1 MALTEAE
8 VKAQQA
14 REEALKTGRQARM
27 EALQFAQNVEDVFGV
42 PRLVQRL
49 EEYPERIR
57 HQQEAIKAA
66 DQCVQEAREEL
77 EYQEAILKTEIATA
91 INPKTDKPAYSNEEA
106 RKAEFICRARLSQG
120 YKAAME
126 ALKAAE
132 SALQSARFEH
142 DYLLNE
148 FGAARSQSRIVAG
161 RLGLLGRN

>member
-14 REEALKTGRQARM
+14 REEALKAGRQARM
-27 EALQFAQNVEDVFGV
+27 EAMQFAQQVEDVFGV
-42 PRLVQRL
+42 PRLVQKL
-49 EEYPERIR
+49 EEYPEMIR

-77 EYQEAILKTEIATA
+77 EYQEAVLKTQIATA
-91 INPKTDKPAYSNEEA
+91 VNPDTGKAAYSNEEA
-106 RKAEFICRARLSQG
+106 RKAEFICRARLTQG
-120 YKAAME
+120 YQAAAQ

-132 SALQSARFEH
+132 GALQLARFEH

-148 FGAARSQSRIVAG
+148 FGAARAQSRVVAG